1 MRNRGQFKIHRGVK
15 LSRVSI
21 NRSIV
26 RRMFLTLS
34 SLTTSKGRS
43 NLIVS
48 TGGVPL
54 CKLLVTKRSPSC
66 LQTNNHVIVSRR
78 MLMKF
83 ASRFF
88 FLPIPLQFV
97 ATPSISSLNCLP
109 LSIPSP
115 LFQLLFF
122 EYMPF
127 PSKLFTS
134 GLRYF
139 QPSFPAVG
147 PGIFST
153 SVVLTLAFIRLSLAV
168 TPFLFSRFPTFR
180 SFFPSL
186 SLSLFSLFSALL
198 FARIHCSL
206 NRHVNRTL
214 CYRYSIVFFI
224 L

>member
-66 LQTNNHVIVSRR
+66 LQTNNRVIVSRR

-109 LSIPSP
+109 FSIPSP

-180 SFFPSL
+180 SFFPFL
-186 SLSLFSLFSALL
+186 SLSLLFIFRSFVCAYTLL
-198 FARIHCSL
+198 FKSPR
-206 NRHVNRTL
+206 
-214 CYRYSIVFFI
+214 
-224 L
+224 

>member
-66 LQTNNHVIVSRR
+66 LQTNNRVIVSRR

-139 QPSFPAVG
+139 QPSFPAIG

-153 SVVLTLAFIRLSLAV
+153 SVILTLAFIRLSLAV

-180 SFFPSL
+180 SFFSL
-186 SLSLFSLFSALL
+186 SLSSLYFPLFCLRVYIAL
-198 FARIHCSL
+198 
-206 NRHVNRTL
+206 
-214 CYRYSIVFFI
+214 
-224 L
+224 

>member
-1 MRNRGQFKIHRGVK
+1 M
-15 LSRVSI
+15 
-21 NRSIV
+21 
-26 RRMFLTLS
+26 
-34 SLTTSKGRS
+34 
-43 NLIVS
+43 
-48 TGGVPL
+48 

-66 LQTNNHVIVSRR
+66 LQTNNRVIVSRI

-88 FLPIPLQFV
+88 FLPIPLQFVAVDV

-180 SFFPSL
+180 SFFSL
-186 SLSLFSLFSALL
+186 SLSSLYFPPFCLRVYIAL
-198 FARIHCSL
+198 
-206 NRHVNRTL
+206 
-214 CYRYSIVFFI
+214 
-224 L
+224 

>member
-26 RRMFLTLS
+26 RKMFLTLS

-66 LQTNNHVIVSRR
+66 LQTNNRVIVSRR

-109 LSIPSP
+109 FSIPSP

-180 SFFPSL
+180 SFFSL
-186 SLSLFSLFSALL
+186 SLSSLYFPPFCLRVYIAL
-198 FARIHCSL
+198 
-206 NRHVNRTL
+206 
-214 CYRYSIVFFI
+214 
-224 L
+224 

>member
-1 MRNRGQFKIHRGVK
+1 M
-15 LSRVSI
+15 
-21 NRSIV
+21 
-26 RRMFLTLS
+26 
-34 SLTTSKGRS
+34 
-43 NLIVS
+43 
-48 TGGVPL
+48 

-66 LQTNNHVIVSRR
+66 LQTNNRVIVSRR

-88 FLPIPLQFV
+88 FLPIPLQFVAVNV

-180 SFFPSL
+180 SFFSL
-186 SLSLFSLFSALL
+186 SLSSLYFPPFCLRVYIAL
-198 FARIHCSL
+198 
-206 NRHVNRTL
+206 
-214 CYRYSIVFFI
+214 
-224 L
+224 

>member
-26 RRMFLTLS
+26 RKMFLTLS

-66 LQTNNHVIVSRR
+66 LQTNNRVIVSRR

-180 SFFPSL
+180 SFFSL
-186 SLSLFSLFSALL
+186 SLSSLYFPPFCLRVYIAL
-198 FARIHCSL
+198 
-206 NRHVNRTL
+206 
-214 CYRYSIVFFI
+214 
-224 L
+224 

>member
-66 LQTNNHVIVSRR
+66 LQTNNRVIVSRR

-139 QPSFPAVG
+139 QPSFPAIG

-153 SVVLTLAFIRLSLAV
+153 SVILTLAFIRLSLAV

-186 SLSLFSLFSALL
+186 SLSLLFIFRPFVCAYTLL
-198 FARIHCSL
+198 FKSPR
-206 NRHVNRTL
+206 
-214 CYRYSIVFFI
+214 
-224 L
+224 